1 MPREAAGNFATL
13 RSRMRLV
20 QDGVDGLSMADM
32 SYVTSG
38 YAPLSGRL
46 LQALTLQGGVA
57 AADTA
62 FAVVPQYRKIANRVY
77 IRGHVKCSVPSGGML
92 IAVLP
97 EGYRVPSG
105 THYDIGECGGT
116 RVSRIYADSEGNLKC
131 EWIQNIGGSAFTGET
146 WIQIDMDYLVD

>member
-46 LQALTLQGGVA
+46 LQALPLQGKVSDGGRA
-57 AADTA
+57 ARA
-62 FAVVPQYRKIANRVY
+62 
-77 IRGHVKCSVPSGGML
+77 
-92 IAVLP
+92 
-97 EGYRVPSG
+97 
-105 THYDIGECGGT
+105 
-116 RVSRIYADSEGNLKC
+116 
-131 EWIQNIGGSAFTGET
+131 
-146 WIQIDMDYLVD
+146 